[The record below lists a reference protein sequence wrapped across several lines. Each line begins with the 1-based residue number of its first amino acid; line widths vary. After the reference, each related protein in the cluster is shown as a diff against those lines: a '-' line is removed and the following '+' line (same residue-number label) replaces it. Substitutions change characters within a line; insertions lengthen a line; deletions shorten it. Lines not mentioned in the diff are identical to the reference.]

1 MSPFPQIDHLVIAG
15 PNLADLST
23 WWTDEAGAPAVPG
36 GAHTDRGTRNELAG
50 IDPTTYVELIGPDP
64 GQPDPAAPRPFGID
78 AITRRRLVTFAVA
91 VDDLDQACAAVAAT
105 GIDPGPL
112 TPMQRERPDGSVL
125 AWRLAVPGDPSLGGV
140 MPFLIEWADSEHPA
154 ASLPPTVALT
164 TLELRHPKPAR
175 IASAI
180 AAATGSTVDVTA
192 GSAGLTARF
201 TTASGSTFTITS

>member
-23 WWTDEAGAPAVPG
+23 WWADEAGTPTMPG
-36 GAHTDRGTRNELAG
+36 GAHTGRGTRNELAG
-50 IDPTTYVELIGPDP
+50 VDATTYVELIDPDP
-64 GQPDPAAPRPFGID
+64 DQPDPAAPRPFGID
-78 AITRRRLVTFAVA
+78 AISERRLVTFAVA

-105 GIDPGPL
+105 GIDPGAP

-154 ASLPPTVALT
+154 ASLPPSVVLT
-164 TLELRHPKPAR
+164 TIELRHPEPER

-180 AAATGSTVDVTA
+180 AAATGSTVDVAA
-192 GSAGLTARF
+192 GSTALTARF
-201 TTASGSTFTITS
+201 TTGSGGSFNIAS